1 MADYEEI
8 AYAVETIRA
17 AHLFYEYGKL
27 DRLLEIGVTH
37 SEDDLF
43 EIYYDLLAAATDYM
57 DEKFNDDYEVNHW
70 YFSFRSMMQYYRL
83 IREYGSLHSMKLS
96 ENPYVKKAEDML
108 SHTFFS
114 CRCDFGM
121 CWSYQKKIGSKWAS
135 GIIVETDMYFSS
147 EYELLEVLLAVDA
160 WYTEEV
166 RKLEA
171 LLKKE
176 RALAKRYVPE
186 LEAA

>member
-83 IREYGSLHSMKLS
+83 IREYGSLHSMRLS
-96 ENPYVKKAEDML
+96 ENPYVKKAEQKLAAELYSCGSTPMQNMITRN
-108 SHTFFS
+108 TFLFRFIAFS
-114 CRCDFGM
+114 FSTGC
-121 CWSYQKKIGSKWAS
+121 
-135 GIIVETDMYFSS
+135 IITDG
-147 EYELLEVLLAVDA
+147 
-160 WYTEEV
+160 
-166 RKLEA
+166 
-171 LLKKE
+171 
-176 RALAKRYVPE
+176 
-186 LEAA
+186 

>member
-83 IREYGSLHSMKLS
+83 IREYGSLHSMS
-96 ENPYVKKAEDML
+96 GTEV
-108 SHTFFS
+108 S
-114 CRCDFGM
+114 C
-121 CWSYQKKIGSKWAS
+121 
-135 GIIVETDMYFSS
+135 GIIFLRVQRWYGLGLSDENQLQMVERRHGGNRLLFSWR
-147 EYELLEVLLAVDA
+147 V
-160 WYTEEV
+160 
-166 RKLEA
+166 
-171 LLKKE
+171 
-176 RALAKRYVPE
+176 
-186 LEAA
+186 

>member
-96 ENPYVKKAEDML
+96 ENPYTDCAGAAVPRGAAY
-108 SHTFFS
+108 
-114 CRCDFGM
+114 G
-121 CWSYQKKIGSKWAS
+121 GSAGIAS
-135 GIIVETDMYFSS
+135 V
-147 EYELLEVLLAVDA
+147 
-160 WYTEEV
+160 
-166 RKLEA
+166 
-171 LLKKE
+171 
-176 RALAKRYVPE
+176 VPVGTG
-186 LEAA
+186 